1 MWVKGKEKIGIMD
14 NPITIVDISFIS
26 WLRLLFGLILFL
38 GPGKL
43 LLSISPFRKEFDR
56 SIAFIVTFGYSV
68 AIWAILLSISYL
80 FKINIPT
87 HIAIFFYLLCWLIY
101 IIIDKPHK
109 SYSLNLNKVSFYR
122 ISLWIFIFLTF
133 MIRIWIVRFEV
144 AGLGS
149 DSYHHTLFAQMIRD
163 NGMIPMNMGSNYPV
177 ITFTY
182 HFGFHAIVAFLGW
195 ISGLP
200 TRLLVLILGYILL
213 AICSLAVG
221 FSTERITGSKIAG
234 FAATIC
240 VACFFIFPSY
250 MLMWGR
256 YTQLTGLTL
265 ISIFLIPFWSW
276 INNDYSKS
284 GIIELGI
291 LAAGTGLTHYRMVAF
306 LVIGVLVIVVFQLL
320 GKETSNWKKGIKGG
334 ILLFFTSLSF
344 LVPWF
349 IHLWQSF
356 QVGYP
361 VEASLPASA
370 FFSIDRLGQ
379 EALNYPLNLAALI
392 LVGISILLGILHKDK
407 IIIAITLWCLIALLP
422 SRNIQLLDTVSV
434 LISLGIPLAILVGV
448 AISKF
453 CDFITSSKFSPFI
466 KNIIAPVLVGALG
479 ISGIIGTLTYPTT
492 LDSYLKAS
500 DLKAFEFINEDIPMD
515 AKFMINIYRF
525 NFSDIL
531 MVGSDG
537 GYWIPLL
544 TGRETV
550 VPPMVFTNERVSDPI
565 FVENL
570 RMLGKL
576 NGDLTS
582 PESLDMLSYQGITHV
597 YIGERGGPINPV
609 DLLSSPYFKL
619 VYESNSVYIFEYN
632 QKGAFPRS
640 LLRKIE

>member
-1 MWVKGKEKIGIMD
+1 LWVKGKEKIGIMD

-256 YTQLTGLTL
+256 YT
-265 ISIFLIPFWSW
+265 
-276 INNDYSKS
+276 
-284 GIIELGI
+284 
-291 LAAGTGLTHYRMVAF
+291 
-306 LVIGVLVIVVFQLL
+306 
-320 GKETSNWKKGIKGG
+320 KEK
-334 ILLFFTSLSF
+334 
-344 LVPWF
+344 V
-349 IHLWQSF
+349 
-356 QVGYP
+356 
-361 VEASLPASA
+361 
-370 FFSIDRLGQ
+370 
-379 EALNYPLNLAALI
+379 
-392 LVGISILLGILHKDK
+392 
-407 IIIAITLWCLIALLP
+407 
-422 SRNIQLLDTVSV
+422 
-434 LISLGIPLAILVGV
+434 
-448 AISKF
+448 
-453 CDFITSSKFSPFI
+453 
-466 KNIIAPVLVGALG
+466 
-479 ISGIIGTLTYPTT
+479 
-492 LDSYLKAS
+492 
-500 DLKAFEFINEDIPMD
+500 
-515 AKFMINIYRF
+515 
-525 NFSDIL
+525 
-531 MVGSDG
+531 
-537 GYWIPLL
+537 
-544 TGRETV
+544 
-550 VPPMVFTNERVSDPI
+550 
-565 FVENL
+565 
-570 RMLGKL
+570 
-576 NGDLTS
+576 
-582 PESLDMLSYQGITHV
+582 
-597 YIGERGGPINPV
+597 
-609 DLLSSPYFKL
+609 
-619 VYESNSVYIFEYN
+619 
-632 QKGAFPRS
+632 
-640 LLRKIE
+640 